1 MCTNRRITNTTA
13 HVTRVAPPEPHH
25 DRCPTPLNEHTRP
38 CSGSHCSVYGN
49 ARCVFRLDDI
59 LPSHVRSETCSSTS
73 TIYNLIRASCDHTRT
88 HLYTTTYV
96 TRRQYRRINR
106 IQKVVISF
114 CVCMKGWELT
124 RARANVNHS
133 PPLPASHLLR
143 HPSSVSYHSS
153 RPNPPPASS
162 LSSAPP
168 PFSTALR
175 RAQPPRPP
183 PALAAD
189 CWQDRTPGL
198 PHATRMPYH

>member
-1 MCTNRRITNTTA
+1 MTA

-96 TRRQYRRINR
+96 THRQYRRINR

-153 RPNPPPASS
+153 RPNPPPR
-162 LSSAPP
+162 LFP
-168 PFSTALR
+168 LL
-175 RAQPPRPP
+175 RPP
-183 PALAAD
+183 ILHRLAPGSATAPAAD
-189 CWQDRTPGL
+189 ARRRLLAGSNPGPSACDADAIPL
-198 PHATRMPYH
+198 DHVPDPLCM